1 MPAPPDVGGP
11 SLVVEQYGSY
21 GVNVDKNP
29 LELNDNELVQSQN
42 GISDTS
48 AGKST
53 LRKRPG
59 LAVFTLEL
67 TGGTV
72 LGGINLPV
80 QDMSPFGTHYVYIG
94 RGAV

>member
-1 MPAPPDVGGP
+1 MPAPPDTGGP
-11 SLVVEQYGSY
+11 SLVVESYGAH

-29 LELNDNELVQSQN
+29 FELDDNELVHSQN
-42 GISDTS
+42 GISDNS

-59 LAVFTLEL
+59 WAYFTLDL
-67 TGGTV
+67 TAGTV

-80 QDMSPFGTHYVYIG
+80 DDLSPFGTHYVYIG
-94 RGAV
+94 RGAT